1 MRRRGVLRTTRT
13 ADVLAIRRGRRLA
26 GRTMPAPSE
35 FVGLE
40 LDADAYAGV
49 PCWSGGPAHWAHVT
63 VAVAYDVHYAAIR
76 PRMCNGGIAR
86 TTLIVIAAAMAQT
99 ADWDTGRNCRPTN
112 EQLEAA
118 TGFDERTIQR
128 AHECL
133 RLLGVA
139 TEILRGRQ
147 RTYTERMASWR
158 MGDRHRGWASVWALH
173 GNPHIARVV
182 HSLSPHLERSPV
194 TTTTSPLKKLVT
206 THAGASARHHGAAR
220 RRAPDEGG
228 RRLATRWRTDRH
240 APPWVRTYTAD
251 SWAAMLAAPAAAGWT
266 PADLTALVRDWLGTG
281 HWVPD
286 TPARPI
292 ALLGTMLAWHS
303 SHNSLDDRPAAL
315 DEAREAEEL
324 AAARRRVRDQFRA
337 RDEYAAARATAQA
350 ALDGPGHA
358 AARQAVAEAVRRAA
372 RKRTVVVAA
381 ETAQFDVM
389 VQTARSPR

>member
-63 VAVAYDVHYAAIR
+63 VAVAYDVHYGAIR

-99 ADWDTGRNCRPTN
+99 ADWETGRNCRPTN

-220 RRAPDEGG
+220 RRAPDEEG
-228 RRLATRWRTDRH
+228 RRLATRWRAARH
-240 APPWVRTYTAD
+240 APPWVRTYSAD

-372 RKRTVVVAA
+372 RKRTVIVAA